1 MIKRKP
7 IIFYKPQYPPVMQFI
22 KSNESRL
29 CRSVVAGKFLRALT
43 CDEVYMGTH
52 VLYSN
57 STAGNRFDGMQDNI
71 NEEKESVEGSYPSFE
86 DNDETDFW

>member
-1 MIKRKP
+1 MIERKP
-7 IIFYKPQYPPVMQFI
+7 IILFNPQYPPVMQFM
-22 KSNESRL
+22 KTNETKL

-57 STAGNRFDGMQDNI
+57 STAGNQFDGVHDNMQAEKE
-71 NEEKESVEGSYPSFE
+71 NEE
-86 DNDETDFW
+86 TDLW

>member
-7 IIFYKPQYPPVMQFI
+7 IIFYNLQYPPVMQFI
-22 KSNESRL
+22 KSNEAKL

-43 CDEVYMGTH
+43 CDEVYIGTH

-57 STAGNRFDGMQDNI
+57 STQDNI
-71 NEEKESVEGSYPSFE
+71 QAEKENDERSFPSFE